1 MNEDM
6 IELKPMPQIKSQVSV
21 QFDYI
26 MDQVERLKEISFSL
40 QNKLGPVVRDSVNKE
55 DEDPVPMSEL
65 VPLADALRLCG
76 DSLRDIA
83 YQQTDLL
90 QRIEL

>member
-21 QFDYI
+21 QLEYVMCQI
-26 MDQVERLKEISFSL
+26 EELKEISFSL

-55 DEDPVPMSEL
+55 DEDPAPTEL